1 MIPKQSVSLLQ
12 CLYGSLHETKN
23 AQPTTKMNYVTSTE

>member
-12 CLYGSLHETKN
+12 CLYSSLHETKN
-23 AQPTTKMNYVTSTE
+23 ALPNYQNELCN